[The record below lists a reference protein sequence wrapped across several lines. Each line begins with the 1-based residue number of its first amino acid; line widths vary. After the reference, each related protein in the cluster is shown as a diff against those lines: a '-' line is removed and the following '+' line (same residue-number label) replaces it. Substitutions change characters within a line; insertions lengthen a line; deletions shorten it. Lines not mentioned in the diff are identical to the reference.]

1 MLLYPMEYASLRNLN
16 SAEYV
21 LWFDNLDSVG
31 AVQLLVVLLKM
42 EIHRRLQ
49 NMFHQIAYSCFD
61 ADWLVLIDYF
71 SVRSQ

>member
-21 LWFDNLDSVG
+21 LWFGNLDSVG

-42 EIHRRLQ
+42 EIHRRL
-49 NMFHQIAYSCFD
+49 
-61 ADWLVLIDYF
+61 
-71 SVRSQ
+71 